1 VKRGDLMS
9 DLGLED
15 RGIQILEIAQ
25 KKPYF
30 SLDYLAEVIS
40 VSTRTIR
47 NDLKDLNN
55 DLEGFA
61 TIVNEKGKGYRLVVS
76 DRLLFDEYIEK
87 SHSQQGQ
94 SDSPKR
100 RIAFV
105 FDRLLNS
112 EQPYTLDEL
121 AFEMNIGRTTLVNEL
136 KKAAVSL
143 ETYKLEILGK
153 PNTGIQLYGE
163 ELDIRFFIIDNI
175 YDFLYDTYPLDKDV
189 TDEIL
194 KISNHHDLESTTQ
207 TRLLHFII
215 VMLDRLLKNHP
226 IEAMN
231 EKYQKLLD
239 TNDYHIASE
248 IITAIEELLP
258 IKVPQNEKL
267 FITIPI
273 AGRRTPTNNR
283 TLADVSVTEDVKKLL
298 ESIVEQIGFNKG
310 IILENEDFFKD
321 LQYHLTFML
330 NRVLFGIRLKNP
342 LIADVKEKYPVAFK
356 MANIAGDVI
365 KSKYDLD
372 VSEDELGYLAFY
384 FGVLI
389 AQSEV
394 KVKRIRKAAVIC
406 GTGRGT
412 AKLVAM
418 QLERILNQD
427 TKLELFSETE
437 VTEELLNQYDMVF
450 STIKLSFDTD
460 IPLLIINEIIDEN
473 SVSRKIEDLTIS
485 RNFNLKD
492 DQSHHSIISQLI
504 NQDKFFLLNH
514 GKSYQDNLFNM
525 VQDLVAKGYLD
536 EGFTERLHERQ
547 QKGSMIFDRYIALP
561 HTFNKNSDQIELAI
575 GVFPEAVMA
584 DGKEI
589 KLVFLLGLPEHQ
601 MDHSEHLLVKLYDE
615 IIRIATKDQ
624 VVDEL
629 AGSTSYEEMKQVLAQ
644 FGDRNV

>member
-1 VKRGDLMS
+1 MS
-9 DLGLED
+9 DLRLED
-15 RGIQILEIAQ
+15 RGFQILEIAQ

-30 SLDYLAEVIS
+30 SLDYLAEAIG

-47 NDLKDLNN
+47 NDIKELNHDL
-55 DLEGFA
+55 DGFA
-61 TIVNEKGKGYRLVVS
+61 SIVNKKSKGYQLLVS
-76 DRLLFDEYIEK
+76 DNALFNEFIEK
-87 SHSQQGQ
+87 VHTQTGYA
-94 SDSPKR
+94 DTPKR
-100 RIAFV
+100 RIAFII
-105 FDRLLNS
+105 DRLLNS
-112 EQPYTLDEL
+112 EKTYTLDEM

-136 KKAAVSL
+136 KKASVPL
-143 ETYKLEILGK
+143 EAYKLEVLGK
-153 PNTGIQLYGE
+153 QNTGIQLFGE

-189 TDEIL
+189 TDEIVR
-194 KISNHHDLESTTQ
+194 ISNHHDLESTTQ
-207 TRLLHFII
+207 LRLLQFVI

-226 IEAMN
+226 IGEMS
-231 EKYQKLLD
+231 EKYNKLLD
-239 TNDYHIASE
+239 TADFQIASE
-248 IITAIEELLP
+248 IVTAIEELLP
-258 IKVPQNEKL
+258 IKVPLNEKL

-283 TLADVSVTEDVKKLL
+283 TLADVSVTEDVKRLL
-298 ESIVEQIGFNKG
+298 ELIVEQIGFNKG
-310 IILENEDFFKD
+310 IIQENEDFFKD
-321 LQYHLTFML
+321 LQFHLTFML
-330 NRVLFGIRLKNP
+330 NRILFGIRLKNP

-427 TKLELFSETE
+427 TKLDLFSETE
-437 VTEELLNQYDMVF
+437 VTKELLNQYDMVF
-450 STIKLSFDTD
+450 STIKLPFEPDA
-460 IPLLIINEIIDEN
+460 PLLVINEIIDEN
-473 SVSRKIEDLTIS
+473 SVSRKIDDLTFMRS
-485 RNFNLKD
+485 FNLKE
-492 DQSHHSIISQLI
+492 DQSHQSIISQLI
-504 NQDKFFLLNH
+504 NEDKYFLLDSSQ
-514 GKSYQDNLFNM
+514 SYQENLSGM
-525 VQDLVAKGYLD
+525 IEDLVAKEYLD

-547 QKGSMIFDRYIALP
+547 QKGSMVFDRFIALP
-561 HTFNKNSDQIELAI
+561 HTFNQNSNQIELAV
-575 GVFPEAVMA
+575 GVFPETVMA

-601 MDHSEHLLVKLYDE
+601 IDNSEHLLVKLYDE
-615 IIRIATKDQ
+615 IIRIATKDEL
-624 VVDEL
+624 VNEL
-629 AGSTSYEEMKQVLAQ
+629 AGSKSSEEIKRVLAQ
-644 FGDRNV
+644 FQDR